1 MLISVSISVWIR
13 NNGKLHR
20 LCNFLFV
27 FVFCRSGRS
36 FLLIFCPFMTI
47 NAVSWNYLAWKHHV
61 NNDKSNWIIMAVWL
75 KVQGHTMVSTMVT
88 RITTFRSAL
97 TIVTMKLLFV
107 IYIIF
112 RSLLCYKHSS
122 LRGWGRGRYV
132 LIITQHVKSDVA
144 WQTTVSARNSQIGIS
159 NYPII
164 QCNCWAVELNT
175 IYSCIKKGYPII
187 TKTISVKTYTTMC
200 STTTH
205 NRHNRISLLLGQR
218 LPKQLYML
226 LRFFFEV

>member
-1 MLISVSISVWIR
+1 
-13 NNGKLHR
+13 
-20 LCNFLFV
+20 
-27 FVFCRSGRS
+27 
-36 FLLIFCPFMTI
+36 MTI

-144 WQTTVSARNSQIGIS
+144 WQTTVSARNSQIGIAIVGSTLS
-159 NYPII
+159 NAIAEQWNKTQYT
-164 QCNCWAVELNT
+164 AVLRKV
-175 IYSCIKKGYPII
+175 ILSLQKPL
-187 TKTISVKTYTTMC
+187 SVKTYTTMC

-205 NRHNRISLLLGQR
+205 NRHNIISLLLGQR
-218 LPKQLYML
+218 LSKQLYML
-226 LRFFFEV
+226 LRYFLKFSFFKGD